1 MNCIM
6 LTKTKLQPDKVYN
19 PVLQKSKKRL
29 EWDRKKKLLI
39 IRNSY
44 YTNEFFKLH
53 PHTNLGKLF

>member
-53 PHTNLGKLF
+53 ARTNLGKLF